1 MFFTILKSKNVDFK
15 GSFICGSRVSGGD
28 PVPGHGLINS
38 FMWFPRKRG

>member
-28 PVPGHGLINS
+28 PKIGALEDAYIA
-38 FMWFPRKRG
+38 WFPRKRG

>member
-28 PVPGHGLINS
+28 PCGRKHVDGSSG
-38 FMWFPRKRG
+38 WFPRKRG

>member
-28 PVPGHGLINS
+28 PLDAANIGLT
-38 FMWFPRKRG
+38 G

>member
-28 PVPGHGLINS
+28 PEHGIPYIAATE
-38 FMWFPRKRG
+38 WFPRKRG